1 MPIDD
6 DADHGKHDDDTDKGE
21 HVLFA
26 SHHLRNVKL
35 SFSVDIS
42 ARISALVNPGYMDM
56 DMDIDISARISVLV
70 NPGEQSLTVQ
80 QLRSVV
86 CQLLD
91 INCCF

>member
-35 SFSVDIS
+35 SFSVDIL
-42 ARISALVNPGYMDM
+42 ARISALVNPGYK
-56 DMDIDISARISVLV
+56 SESVKV
-70 NPGEQSLTVQ
+70 KV
-80 QLRSVV
+80 
-86 CQLLD
+86 
-91 INCCF
+91 